1 MAAIVGLGQSIAQS
15 GWSPNFKR
23 GLAAAT
29 PALVAAAIGAL
40 PPERS
45 GAAAAFNNTSRQ
57 AGGALGV
64 ALLGGLVGV
73 DASTSTAGVVA
84 AILGS
89 AAALLLGAFIS
100 WRFLELHTT

>member
-1 MAAIVGLGQSIAQS
+1 MTGVILTALLRRQNVPPTPYFRL
-15 GWSPNFKR
+15 

-45 GAAAAFNNTSRQ
+45 GAAAFNNTSRQ

-73 DASTSTAGVVA
+73 GASISTAGVVA

-100 WRFLELHTT
+100 WQFIEFHTT